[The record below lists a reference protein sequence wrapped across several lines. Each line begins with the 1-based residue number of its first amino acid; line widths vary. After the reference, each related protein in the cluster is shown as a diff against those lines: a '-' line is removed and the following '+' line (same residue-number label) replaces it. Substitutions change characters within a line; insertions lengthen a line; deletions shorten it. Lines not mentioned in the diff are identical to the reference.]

1 MGISPDP
8 IDVQSCCSN
17 SGPKI
22 HDPEKQEYRIRISGT
37 SVQIHPAQAF
47 VLGNIYIEIEAESCE
62 LAIAP
67 TWKNEM

>member
-8 IDVQSCCSN
+8 INVQGCCSN
-17 SGPKI
+17 RGPKI

-47 VLGNIYIEIEAESCE
+47 VLGNIYIEAESCG
-62 LAIAP
+62 LAIPP
-67 TWKNEM
+67 TWKKEM